1 MRRYLSA
8 ALCALSLVLPFA
20 TASAQTYPDKPIRI
34 IVPYGPG
41 GVDGQMRLAQPFMEP
56 LMGQVLVI
64 ENWPG
69 AGAIVGTTA
78 VRNAAPDGY
87 NLLLTGTSALSVV
100 PHMKKVPYKMD
111 DFIPIGTL
119 SATSLIVVAPV
130 TAPFKTLAE
139 MITYSKQNP
148 GKLNYGSSGVGTTIH
163 MVGLALQVGAGIEFT
178 HIPYTGMAQTIAGML
193 SGGTD
198 LTLGIPSAFMGQVKG
213 GTLRVIA
220 TTGSK
225 RSEFVPD
232 APTLK
237 EAGLNVV
244 EETKFGLLAPKGTP
258 AAVVSKVANALSTAV
273 QKKEFVDK
281 MRGGFVTP
289 LYLDQAAFAATLR
302 QEEEYWSAMLKR
314 PQFKSVLEN

>member
-1 MRRYLSA
+1 MGRYLFATLS
-8 ALCALSLVLPFA
+8 ALSLVLPFS
-20 TASAQTYPDKPIRI
+20 TASAQTWPDKPIRV

-41 GVDGQMRLAQPFMEP
+41 GVDGQLRLAQPFIEP
-56 LMGQVLVI
+56 LLGQVLLI
-64 ENWPG
+64 ENRAG

-87 NLLLTGTSALSVV
+87 TLLFTGTSALSVI
-100 PHMKKVPYKMD
+100 PHMRKVEYRMD
-111 DFIPIGTL
+111 DFVPIGTL
-119 SATSLIVVAPV
+119 SATSLIVVAP
-130 TAPFKTLAE
+130 TGAPFKTLAE
-139 MITYSKQNP
+139 AIAYAKKNP
-148 GKLNYGSSGVGTTIH
+148 AKLNYGSSGVGTTIH
-163 MVGLALQVGAGIEFT
+163 MVGLALQVSGGIEFT
-178 HIPYTGMAQTIAGML
+178 HVPYTGMAQTITGML
-193 SGGTD
+193 SGGTH
-198 LTLGIPSAFMGQVKG
+198 LTIGIPSAFMGQVKG
-213 GTLRVIA
+213 GTLRVIGS
-220 TTGSK
+220 TGNQ

-258 AAVVSKVANALSTAV
+258 ASVVSKVANALNTAV
-273 QKKEFVDK
+273 QNKEFVGK

-289 LYLDQAAFAATLR
+289 LFLDQAAFAATLR

>member
-1 MRRYLSA
+1 MRKTLSA

-20 TASAQTYPDKPIRI
+20 TASAQTWPDKPIRV

-41 GVDGQMRLAQPFMEP
+41 GVDGQLRLAQPFIEP
-56 LMGQVLVI
+56 LLGQVLLI
-64 ENWPG
+64 ENRPG

-87 NLLLTGTSALSVV
+87 TLLFTGTSALSVI
-100 PHMKKVPYKMD
+100 PHMRKVEYRMD

-119 SATSLIVVAPV
+119 SATSLIVVAP
-130 TAPFKTLAE
+130 TGAPFKTLAE
-139 MITYSKQNP
+139 AIAYAKKNP
-148 GKLNYGSSGVGTTIH
+148 AKLNYGSSGVGTTIH
-163 MVGLALQVGAGIEFT
+163 MVGLALQVSGGIEFT
-178 HIPYTGMAQTIAGML
+178 HVPYTGMAQTIAGML

-213 GTLRVIA
+213 NTLRVIA
-220 TTGSK
+220 STGNQ

-232 APTLK
+232 APTFK

-258 AAVVSKVANALSTAV
+258 ASVVSKVANALNTAV
-273 QKKEFVDK
+273 RNKEFVDK
-281 MRGGFVTP
+281 MRGGYVTP
-289 LYLDQAAFAATLR
+289 LYLDQAAFTATLR

>member
-1 MRRYLSA
+1 MGRYLFATLS
-8 ALCALSLVLPFA
+8 ALSLVLPFA
-20 TASAQTYPDKPIRI
+20 TASAQTWPDKPIRV

-41 GVDGQMRLAQPFMEP
+41 GVDGQLRLAQPFIEP
-56 LMGQVLVI
+56 LLGQVLLI
-64 ENWPG
+64 ENRAG

-87 NLLLTGTSALSVV
+87 TLLFTGTSALSVI
-100 PHMKKVPYKMD
+100 PHMRKVEYKMD
-111 DFIPIGTL
+111 DFVPIGTL
-119 SATSLIVVAPV
+119 SATSLIVVAP
-130 TAPFKTLAE
+130 TGAPFKTLAE
-139 MITYSKQNP
+139 AIAYAKKNP
-148 GKLNYGSSGVGTTIH
+148 AKLNYGSSGVGTTIH
-163 MVGLALQVGAGIEFT
+163 MVGLALQVSGGIEFT
-178 HIPYTGMAQTIAGML
+178 HVPYTGMAQTITGML
-193 SGGTD
+193 SGGTH
-198 LTLGIPSAFMGQVKG
+198 LTIGIPSAFMGQVKG
-213 GTLRVIA
+213 GTLRVIGS
-220 TTGSK
+220 TGNN

-258 AAVVSKVANALSTAV
+258 AAVVSKVANALNTAV
-273 QKKEFVDK
+273 RNKEFVDK

-289 LYLDQAAFAATLR
+289 LFLDQAAFAATLR